1 MSVPLRAD
9 DPAAWM
15 LHRGAAE
22 SWAVATGQLDEKDAT
37 WVTKTTVY
45 NDRCYICRDPEFA
58 LMGLPL
64 CKPCTHAE
72 DGVVCG
78 AHTPADDV
86 ECDEGHTAPEY
97 MEAMEEMHAQDDG
110 GYIPSLDASL

>member
-15 LHRGAAE
+15 LHRGHAE
-22 SWAVATGQLDEKDAT
+22 NWAVATGQLAEEDAT

-64 CKPCTHAE
+64 CKPCTYPV
-72 DGVVCG
+72 DGVDCG
-78 AHTPADDV
+78 AHVPADDV
-86 ECDEGHTAPEY
+86 ECDEGHTDPAYEAY
-97 MEAMEEMHAQDDG
+97 MEDD
-110 GYIPSLDASL
+110 DE

>member
-15 LHRGAAE
+15 LRRGAAE
-22 SWAVATGQLDEKDAT
+22 NWAVATGQLDKSEAT

-64 CKPCTHAE
+64 CYPCVDTV
-72 DGVVCG
+72 DGVECG
-78 AHTPADDV
+78 AHTPADDIV
-86 ECDEGHTAPEY
+86 CAQGHTDPRY
-97 MEAMEEMHAQDDG
+97 
-110 GYIPSLDASL
+110 